1 MSACYLLDLIFWT
14 ISKMKEAILHFVW
27 QLQKFNK
34 VGLQS
39 TQDERVEV
47 FSVGNHNTDAGP
59 DFLNAKIRIGKIT
72 WSGHVEIHI
81 NSSDWN
87 HHGHQNDPAYDNV
100 ILHVV
105 WKNDLAIKREDG
117 KSIPTIELN
126 GRVSL
131 DMLGK
136 CKSLINSPHTIP
148 CANQIGSTNSME
160 IFSMQQQAA
169 IERLNNKSSL
179 VFELLEQN
187 KMDWE
192 ETAYQLL
199 AKNFGFKI
207 NSDSFL
213 NLSKQLPFK
222 ILKKHSENTLQLEA
236 LLFGL
241 AGMLQ
246 ESPKDEYHSA
256 LMNEYAFLSKKY
268 KLEGSELHG
277 HLWKYLR
284 LRPGNFP
291 AVRISQ
297 LSALLNRHPHI
308 FDLFTG
314 FEDAKQLGKMLRL
327 APSEYWQS
335 HYNFCKPS
343 IKKLNGI
350 GKNSTEN
357 LLINTAVPL
366 LAAYSQY
373 TDESKYM
380 DKALSILES
389 LSPEKN
395 KITRMWEEL
404 EVSIGN
410 SFESQALIELH
421 NNYCLKK
428 RCLSCKIGVG
438 LINQS

>member
-1 MSACYLLDLIFWT
+1 
-14 ISKMKEAILHFVW
+14 MKESILHFVW

-34 VGLQS
+34 LDLQS
-39 TQDERVEV
+39 ALGESVEV
-47 FSVGNHNTDAGP
+47 FSIGNHNSDAGP

-72 WSGHVEIHI
+72 WSGHVEIHV

-87 HHGHQNDPAYDNV
+87 HHGHQKDPAYDNV

-105 WKNDLAIKREDG
+105 WKNDIPIKRKDE
-117 KSIPTIELN
+117 KPIPTIELN

-131 DMLGK
+131 SMLGK

-148 CANQIGSTNSME
+148 CSDQIVKANGMD

-169 IERLNNKSSL
+169 IERLNNKSSF

-192 ETAYQLL
+192 ETTYQLL

-213 NLSKQLPFK
+213 NLSKQLPLK
-222 ILKKHSENTLQLEA
+222 ILKKHSENILQLES
-236 LLFGL
+236 LLFGV
-241 AGMLQ
+241 AGMLN
-246 ESPKDEYHSA
+246 EAPKDDYHSA

-268 KLEGSELHG
+268 NLEGSELHT

-297 LSALLNRHPHI
+297 LAALLNKHPHI
-308 FDLFTG
+308 FDLFAG
-314 FEDAKQLGKMLRL
+314 FDDAKQLSKILRL
-327 APSEYWQS
+327 APSDYWKS
-335 HYNFCKPS
+335 HYNFGKSS
-343 IKKLNGI
+343 IKTLNGM
-350 GKNSTEN
+350 GKNSIEN

-389 LSPEKN
+389 INPEKN

-438 LINQS
+438 LINRS